1 MRLALT
7 GRHVDITP
15 ALQRLAERKVGK
27 LDRLLNDGIVSA
39 QVVLTL
45 QKHRHLVD
53 IRAHARGDHV
63 LHGLGDTDAWET
75 SFSDAI
81 EKISQQLQKVKGK
94 WQERKRRAA
103 PIKTVAAAATPPP
116 VERAPA
122 EEEPLP
128 RRRIMR
134 AARYSVK
141 PMTIDEAAME
151 IEGNADAFVVF
162 RNAGTDSINVL
173 YRRKDGNLGLI
184 EPEA

>member
-27 LDRLLNDGIVSA
+27 LDRLLNDGLVSA

-53 IRAHARGDHV
+53 VRAHARGDHV

-81 EKISQQLQKVKGK
+81 EKIAQQIQKVKGK
-94 WQERKRRAA
+94 WQQRKRRAA
-103 PIKTVAAAATPPP
+103 PAKVVAASVVPPP
-116 VERAPA
+116 EPLT
-122 EEEPLP
+122 EEEERQP
-128 RRRIMR
+128 RIMR
-134 AARYSVK
+134 ASRYPVK
-141 PMTIDEAAME
+141 PMTIEEAA
-151 IEGNADAFVVF
+151 IEVEDRADAFLVF
-162 RNAGTDSINVL
+162 RNATTDSINVL

>member
-45 QKHRHLVD
+45 QKHRHVVD

-75 SFSDAI
+75 SFTDAI
-81 EKISQQLQKVKGK
+81 EKIAQQLQKVKGK

-103 PIKTVAAAATPPP
+103 PAEVIAASVVAPPP
-116 VERAPA
+116 EADA
-122 EEEPLP
+122 EEERP
-128 RRRIMR
+128 RRIMR
-134 AARYSVK
+134 AWRYTVK
-141 PMTIDEAAME
+141 PMTVEEAA
-151 IEGNADAFVVF
+151 IEVEAGADAFIVF
-162 RNAGTDSINVL
+162 RNASTDSINVL

>member
-15 ALQRLAERKVGK
+15 ALQRLAERKVAK

-45 QKHRHLVD
+45 QKHRHVVD

-63 LHGLGDTDAWET
+63 MHGLGDTDAWET
-75 SFSDAI
+75 SFTEAI
-81 EKISQQLQKVKGK
+81 EKIAQQLQKVKGK

-103 PIKTVAAAATPPP
+103 PAKAIAASVVTPAQEAEP
-116 VERAPA
+116 PA
-122 EEEPLP
+122 EDA
-128 RRRIMR
+128 RRRILR
-134 AARYSVK
+134 AARYPVK
-141 PMTIDEAAME
+141 PMTVEEAALE
-151 IEGNADAFVVF
+151 VEAGSDAFLVF
-162 RNAGTDSINVL
+162 RNASTDSINVL

>member
-15 ALQRLAERKVGK
+15 ALQRLADRKVAK

-45 QKHRHLVD
+45 DKHRHVVD

-63 LHGLGDTDAWET
+63 MHGIGKTDAWET
-75 SFSDAI
+75 SFTEAI
-81 EKISQQLQKVKGK
+81 EKITQQLHRVKGK
-94 WQERKRRAA
+94 WQERKRHATPA
-103 PIKTVAAAATPPP
+103 KTIAAAAVSP
-116 VERAPA
+116 EAEQ
-122 EEEPLP
+122 EEEPP
-128 RRRIMR
+128 RRRILR
-134 AARYSVK
+134 ASRYAVK
-141 PMTIDEAAME
+141 PMTVDEAAME
-151 IEGNADAFVVF
+151 VDDGPESFLVF
-162 RNAGTDSINVL
+162 RNANTDTINVL

>member
-7 GRHVDITP
+7 GRHVEITP

-27 LDRLLNDGIVSA
+27 LDRLLGDGIVSA

-53 IRAHARGDHV
+53 VRAHARGDHV
-63 LHGLGDTDAWET
+63 LHGLGDTDSWET

-81 EKISQQLQKVKGK
+81 EKIAQQLQKVKGK

-103 PIKTVAAAATPPP
+103 PVKTVASAPPP
-116 VERAPA
+116 PERAPEEV
-122 EEEPLP
+122 EEERAP
-128 RRRIMR
+128 RIMR
-134 AARYSVK
+134 AARYPVK
-141 PMTIDEAAME
+141 PMTIEEAAME
-151 IEGNADAFVVF
+151 VETGADAFLVF
-162 RNAGTDSINVL
+162 RNASTDSINVL

>member
-15 ALQRLAERKVGK
+15 ALQRLAERKVAK

-45 QKHRHLVD
+45 QKHRHVVD

-63 LHGLGDTDAWET
+63 LHGLGETDAWET
-75 SFSDAI
+75 SFTDAI

-94 WQERKRRAA
+94 WQQRKRRAA
-103 PIKTVAAAATPPP
+103 PAKVLAAAIAPPP
-116 VERAPA
+116 EAEPEPEDERQPRILRAP
-122 EEEPLP
+122 
-128 RRRIMR
+128 
-134 AARYSVK
+134 RYPVK
-141 PMTIDEAAME
+141 PMTIEEAA
-151 IEGNADAFVVF
+151 IEVKDRPDAFLVF
-162 RNAGTDSINVL
+162 RNASTDSINVL

>member
-45 QKHRHLVD
+45 QKHRHVVD

-75 SFSDAI
+75 SFTDAI
-81 EKISQQLQKVKGK
+81 EKIAQQLQKVKGK

-103 PIKTVAAAATPPP
+103 PAEVIAASVVAPPP
-116 VERAPA
+116 EADA
-122 EEEPLP
+122 EEERP
-128 RRRIMR
+128 RRIMR
-134 AARYSVK
+134 ASGYTVK
-141 PMTIDEAAME
+141 PMTVEEAA
-151 IEGNADAFVVF
+151 IEVEAGADAFIVF
-162 RNAGTDSINVL
+162 RNASTDSINVL

>member
-7 GRHVDITP
+7 GRHVEITP

-53 IRAHARGDHV
+53 IRAHARGDHA
-63 LHGLGDTDAWET
+63 LHGLGDTDSWET

-81 EKISQQLQKVKGK
+81 EKIGQQLQKVKGK
-94 WQERKRRAA
+94 WQGRKRRAA
-103 PIKTVAAAATPPP
+103 PGKTVAAASVPP
-116 VERAPA
+116 EEDAAPP
-122 EEEPLP
+122 EEERP
-128 RRRIMR
+128 RRRILR

-141 PMTIDEAAME
+141 PMTVDEAAME
-151 IEGNADAFVVF
+151 VEGTDDAFLVF
-162 RNAGTDSINVL
+162 RNASTDTINVL

>member
-7 GRHVDITP
+7 GRHVEITP
-15 ALQRLAERKVGK
+15 ALQRLAERKVAK

-53 IRAHARGDHV
+53 VRAHARGDHV

-81 EKISQQLQKVKGK
+81 EKIAQQLQKVKGK

-103 PIKTVAAAATPPP
+103 PVKTVAAASAPPP
-116 VERAPA
+116 PETPA
-122 EEEPLP
+122 EEEEERP
-128 RRRIMR
+128 RRIMR
-134 AARYSVK
+134 APRYPVK
-141 PMTIDEAAME
+141 PMTIEEAALE
-151 IEGNADAFVVF
+151 VEAGVDAFLVF
-162 RNAGTDSINVL
+162 RNASTDSINVL

-184 EPEA
+184 EPEV

>member
-7 GRHVDITP
+7 GRHVEITP

-63 LHGLGDTDAWET
+63 LHGLGDTGAWET
-75 SFSDAI
+75 SFSDAM
-81 EKISQQLQKVKGK
+81 EKIGQQLQKVKGK

-103 PIKTVAAAATPPP
+103 PVKTVAAASAPPP
-116 VERAPA
+116 PEAPT
-122 EEEPLP
+122 EEEEERPL
-128 RRRIMR
+128 RIMR
-134 AARYSVK
+134 APRYPVK
-141 PMTIDEAAME
+141 PMTIEEAALE
-151 IEGNADAFVVF
+151 VEAGADAFLVF
-162 RNAGTDSINVL
+162 RNASTDSINVL

>member
-7 GRHVDITP
+7 GRHVEITP
-15 ALQRLAERKVGK
+15 ALQRLAERKVSK

-53 IRAHARGDHV
+53 IRAHARGDHA
-63 LHGLGDTDAWET
+63 LHGLGDTDSWET

-103 PIKTVAAAATPPP
+103 PAKTVAAVPPLP
-116 VERAPA
+116 EA
-122 EEEPLP
+122 EEPEEEERP

-134 AARYSVK
+134 ATRYSVK
-141 PMTIDEAAME
+141 PMTVDEAAME
-151 IEGNADAFVVF
+151 VEGTADAFLVF
-162 RNAGTDSINVL
+162 RNATTDSINVL

>member
-94 WQERKRRAA
+94 WHGRKRRAA
-103 PIKTVAAAATPPP
+103 PVKTMAAAATPP
-116 VERAPA
+116 APA
-122 EEEPLP
+122 PPPEEEERPQ
-128 RRRIMR
+128 RRILR
-134 AARYSVK
+134 ASRYSVK

-151 IEGNADAFVVF
+151 VEGNSDAFVVF
-162 RNAGTDSINVL
+162 RNASTDSINVL

>member
-7 GRHVDITP
+7 GRHVEITP
-15 ALQRLAERKVGK
+15 ALQRLAERKVEK

-75 SFSDAI
+75 SFTDAI
-81 EKISQQLQKVKGK
+81 EKITQQLQKVKGK
-94 WQERKRRAA
+94 WQQRKRRAA
-103 PIKTVAAAATPPP
+103 PAMVVAASVAPPP
-116 VERAPA
+116 EPEPEEPEERAP
-122 EEEPLP
+122 
-128 RRRIMR
+128 RIMR
-134 AARYSVK
+134 APRYPVK
-141 PMTIDEAAME
+141 PMTVDEAAME
-151 IEGNADAFVVF
+151 VEAGVNAFLVF
-162 RNAGTDSINVL
+162 RNASTDSINVL